1 MSWAKKLIYGIL
13 MLGSLLPI
21 SFGLYSGMSWISMA
35 GIGFFLWALAP
46 YVGFGLLTYWTKNT
60 RVLFALIVLA
70 AILVSWAAYMWVNLT
85 FVHLDPQNPI
95 ALLIFVP
102 LYQLGF
108 VILVGVGLAGIS
120 LYTRSSRFRT
130 ET

>member
-1 MSWAKKLIYGIL
+1 MN
-13 MLGSLLPI
+13 
-21 SFGLYSGMSWISMA
+21 WISLTE
-35 GIGFFLWALAP
+35 IGFFLWALAP

-60 RVLFALIVLA
+60 RVLLALIVFA
-70 AILVSWAAYMWVNLT
+70 SILVSWAAYVWVDLT

-102 LYQLGF
+102 LHQLGF
-108 VILVGVGLAGIS
+108 VVLVGMGLAGLS
-120 LYTRSSRFRT
+120 LYTRSRA